1 MSAICT
7 TALIPVISARFVSIM
22 YSTPVTALLKL
33 QFPPLTVAEKAGT
46 VVVDV
51 RSLVDAV
58 FLSQTIFAPV
68 LRLIAVVADFLA

>member
-22 YSTPVTALLKL
+22 YSTSVTALLKL